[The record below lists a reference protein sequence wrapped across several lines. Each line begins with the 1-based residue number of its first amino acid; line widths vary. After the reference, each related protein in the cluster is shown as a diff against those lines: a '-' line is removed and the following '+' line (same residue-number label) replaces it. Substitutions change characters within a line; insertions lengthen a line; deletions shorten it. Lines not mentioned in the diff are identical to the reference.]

1 MASAPAVLALA
12 ASVGVDMPI
21 AAQVAAL
28 LRGELGPADVVATL
42 MHREPTTELHDL
54 ARPDEG

>member
-1 MASAPAVLALA
+1 MSQLELGGPPSL
-12 ASVGVDMPI
+12 SVGDFPVPF
-21 AAQVAAL
+21 
-28 LRGELGPADVVATL
+28 ADVVATL